1 MNYIMDKETT
11 LMSFLLTK
19 YSRTNAKAY
28 LKYKQVYVNDLNTS
42 QFDRILHVGDIV
54 EINKDKKMESDLNIL
69 YEDDDFIVINKP
81 SGLLSV
87 AGGGESNKTAFHLVN
102 QYLKTKDKKT
112 RAYVVHRLDK
122 DTSGILMFSKS
133 EEMKE
138 TLQANW
144 NDIVSKRGYI
154 AIVEG
159 NLSPKSGT
167 IKNYLDESKTQQVY
181 ICKSGGK
188 LAITNYKVIKENR
201 FFSMVDIDLKTGRKN
216 QIRVHMQSIGHSIV
230 DDKKYGASSNPIKR
244 LGLHCHCFAF
254 KHPTTQKEMQFTAP
268 IPSSFTQLF
277 Q

>member
-42 QFDRILHVGDIV
+42 QFDRILHIGDVV

-254 KHPTTQKEMQFTAP
+254 KHPITQKEMQFTAP